1 MPKII
6 KDNQVVDDTWI
17 IIEKNFTGE
26 LPMGKLL
33 LPLQYWLD
41 NRENLQL
48 MCTGIWID
56 SDEDVEAVGFEA
68 NIFPLIAVNF
78 PAFADG
84 RGFSIARLLK
94 ERYGFTG
101 QVRAIGNAIQDQL
114 FYLKRCGF
122 DSFDLKEGTNLESAV
137 ASLNDFS
144 VTYQTSVDQPEP
156 LFRRN

>member
-6 KDNQVVDDTWI
+6 KGNQVVDDSWI
-17 IIEKNFTGE
+17 IIEKNFDGE

-48 MCTGIWID
+48 MCTGLWID
-56 SDEDVEAVGFEA
+56 SDEDVEAIGFEA
-68 NIFPLIAVNF
+68 NLFPLIAVNF

-84 RGFSIARLLK
+84 RGFSTARLLK

-101 QVRAIGNAIQDQL
+101 QVRAIGNVIQDQL

-122 DSFDLKEGTNLESAV
+122 DSFDLKEGTNLEDAI
-137 ASLNDFS
+137 ASLSDFS
-144 VTYQTSVDQPEP
+144 VTYQASVDQPEP
-156 LFRRN
+156 LFRRS

>member
-6 KDNQVVDDTWI
+6 KGNQIVDDSWI
-17 IIEKNFTGE
+17 IIEKDFDGE

-33 LPLQYWLD
+33 LPLQYWLE

-48 MCTGIWID
+48 MCTGLWID
-56 SDEDVEAVGFEA
+56 SDEEVEAIGFEA
-68 NIFPLIAVNF
+68 NLFPLIAVNF
-78 PAFADG
+78 PGFADG
-84 RGFSIARLLK
+84 RGFSTARLLK

-101 QVRAIGNAIQDQL
+101 QVRAIGNVIQDQL

-122 DSFDLKEGTNLESAV
+122 DSFDLKEGTNLEDAV
-137 ASLNDFS
+137 ASLSDFS

-156 LFRRN
+156 LFRRS

>member
-6 KDNQVVDDTWI
+6 KGNQIVDDSWI
-17 IIEKNFTGE
+17 IIEKDFDGE

-33 LPLQYWLD
+33 LPLQYWLE

-48 MCTGIWID
+48 MCTGLWID
-56 SDEDVEAVGFEA
+56 SDEEVEAIGFEA
-68 NIFPLIAVNF
+68 NLFPLIAVNF

-84 RGFSIARLLK
+84 RGFSTARLLK

-101 QVRAIGNAIQDQL
+101 QVRAIGNVIQDQL

-122 DSFDLKEGTNLESAV
+122 DSFDLKEGTNLEDAV
-137 ASLNDFS
+137 ASLSDFS

-156 LFRRN
+156 LFRRS